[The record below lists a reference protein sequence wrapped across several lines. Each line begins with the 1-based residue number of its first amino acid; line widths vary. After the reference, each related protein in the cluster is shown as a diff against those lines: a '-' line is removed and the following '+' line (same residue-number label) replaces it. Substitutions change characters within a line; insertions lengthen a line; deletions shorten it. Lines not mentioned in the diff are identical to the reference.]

1 MTDPRL
7 TTGDFPA
14 FFRAVRGHAPFPWQ
28 ERLVHEI
35 APTGRWPALLDLPT
49 GTGKTAAL
57 DIAVFLLA
65 LDADQGRCR
74 MPRRVVLVVDR
85 RVVVDQAAEAG
96 EALRDAL
103 ADPPAQGIVARVGD
117 ALRRLSGGGTALVT
131 TALRGGIVRDERWAE
146 RPDVPAVLS
155 ATVDQIGSRLLFRG
169 YGLSQ
174 SMRPVHAGL
183 LGTDTLVL
191 LDEVHLARP
200 FAQTLR
206 ALSDRQRGTAGRP
219 LDPRWQVVE
228 MSATPE
234 RHDGATFGLS
244 NEDRDPAHAPV
255 LARRLGALK
264 PTELTKPVAG
274 TGSEYGTLAVACARF
289 AGRLVDREEGVRTV
303 GVIVN
308 RVATAHAVAQRLRE
322 RDLETLLVTGRMRP
336 LDRDRLLSGHYARL
350 RTGRERRGDDAPLVV
365 VGTQCI
371 EAGADFDFDALVSE
385 CASLDALRQR
395 FGRLDRDGRLS
406 EAGHPA
412 PGVIVVRKAD
422 IGTGA
427 DDPVYGPALAATW
440 SWLSERETIDFGHGR
455 LPEPEGAASVRLLP
469 PKLDAPVLLPAHLD
483 AWVQTAPVPTPE
495 PDVATWLHGMRPAS
509 SDVSVIWRAE
519 LSEEWLRRAA
529 GSRRLASEVIALL
542 TACPPGA
549 TEAATIPIGAAR
561 RWLAR
566 EGGSAVLADVEG
578 RAESDPSGDVDST
591 RPFAIWRGEDS
602 AVTLE
607 ARTVRPGD
615 VVVVPRDYGGLAHG
629 SWDPTA
635 TEAVV
640 DLGHDA
646 QRARR
651 RRALRLLPDLW
662 SPLVPPSPPQDE
674 EGIEPDHQIVRR
686 WLSEQA
692 AGLPDARAELAT
704 ALLAGKGLRVV
715 RLPAAQGPIFICSA
729 WVPAEAWTS
738 TPAGT
743 ESEPETSSFTAREVP
758 LAEHLRAVGETAAG
772 FAERCGLDPGLAKDL
787 GLAGHLHDL
796 GKLDPRFQLMLH
808 QGSEL
813 RQAAAAEAP
822 LAKSALPA
830 SDRRARQRA
839 RDRSGYPPG
848 QRHELLSVALLE
860 TAAPIAE
867 RAYDWELVLHLIASH
882 HGDCRPFAPIESDPA
897 PREVRWSHGDVDLTA
912 TTGHELARL
921 DRGVPDRFWRLVDRY
936 GWFGL
941 AWLEA
946 LLRLADHHVSAEE
959 QRQAM
964 AR

>member
-1 MTDPRL
+1 MTGTGL

-14 FFRAVRGHAPFPWQ
+14 FFCAVRGHAPFPWQ
-28 ERLVHEI
+28 ERLVDEI

-74 MPRRVVLVVDR
+74 MPRRIALVVDR
-85 RVVVDQAAEAG
+85 RVVVDQAAEVG
-96 EALRDAL
+96 QALSDAL
-103 ADPPAQGIVARVGD
+103 ADPDAQGIIARVGD
-117 ALRRLSGGGTALVT
+117 ALRRLSGSGTPLIT

-206 ALSDRQRGTAGRP
+206 ALANRHRSTAERP

-234 RHDGATFGLS
+234 RHWAATFGLADD
-244 NEDRDPAHAPV
+244 DRDPGCAPV
-255 LARRLGALK
+255 LARRLEASKRTDLA
-264 PTELTKPVAG
+264 KPVAG
-274 TGSEYGTLAVACARF
+274 TGSDYRALAVACARV
-289 AGRLVDREEGVRTV
+289 AGRLVDREGVRTV

-308 RVATAHAVAQRLRE
+308 RVATAHAIAQRLRE
-322 RDLETLLVTGRMRP
+322 GDFPTLLVTGRMRP
-336 LDRDRLLSGHYARL
+336 LERDRLLSGHYARL
-350 RTGRERRGDDAPLVV
+350 RTGRERRDDDAPLVV

-395 FGRLDRDGRLS
+395 FGRLDRDGRLC

-422 IGTGA
+422 ILTGA
-427 DDPVYGPALAATW
+427 DDPVYGPALEATW
-440 SWLSERETIDFGHGR
+440 RWLSERETVDFGHGR
-455 LPEPEGAASVRLLP
+455 LPEPDGESRDLLLA

-483 AWVQTAPVPTPE
+483 AWVQTAPAPTPE

-529 GSRRLASEVIALL
+529 GSRRVASEVVAAL

-549 TEAATIPIGAAR
+549 TEATTIPIGAAR

-578 RAESDPSGDVDST
+578 RAESDPSGEVEFT

-602 AVTLE
+602 AVTLD

-640 DLGHDA
+640 DLGHEA

-651 RRALRLLPDLW
+651 RRALRLLPELW
-662 SPLVPPSPPQDE
+662 SPLVPPSPPKDE
-674 EGIEPDHQIVRR
+674 DGIEPDHQVVRR

-692 AGLPDARAELAT
+692 GGLPGAGAALAT
-704 ALLAGKGLRVV
+704 ELLAGKGLRVS
-715 RLPAAQGPIFICSA
+715 RLPVAQGSIFVCWA
-729 WVPAEAWTS
+729 WAPVAAWAAS
-738 TPAGT
+738 SVGT
-743 ESEPETSSFTAREVP
+743 ESEPETSSFTAQEVA
-758 LAEHLRAVGETAAG
+758 LAEHLRGVGETAAA
-772 FAERCGLDPGLAKDL
+772 FAERCGLDSRLVLDL

-813 RQAAAAEAP
+813 RLAAADGP

-830 SDRRARQRA
+830 GDRRARQRA

-848 QRHELLSVALLE
+848 QRHELLSTALIE
-860 TAAPIAE
+860 TAAPLAQ
-867 RAYDWELVLHLIASH
+867 RAHDWELVVHLISSH
-882 HGDCRPFAPIESDPA
+882 HGHCRPFAPIEVDAA
-897 PREVRWSHGDVDLTA
+897 PQHVRWEHDGIDLEA

-946 LLRLADHHVSAEE
+946 LLRLADHHVSAQE
-959 QRQAM
+959 QAKVV
-964 AR
+964 AG